1 MVDGNILGVP
11 TAGLAGQT
19 RLARK
24 SRSFAGYPHFAKVGT
39 AHKEGGSRDAVKE
52 IGPSFVHHCPVVLQW
67 RGPSLEL
74 EPSVSYCWGGRHLG
88 KLRAKTRPRLA
99 LQRQIRVLP
108 ARALP
113 LLRQMAKPHPKELIL
128 LCKVHKLVDL

>member
-52 IGPSFVHHCPVVLQW
+52 IGPSFVHHCPVVLQSPMA
-67 RGPSLEL
+67 RP
-74 EPSVSYCWGGRHLG
+74 EPR
-88 KLRAKTRPRLA
+88 
-99 LQRQIRVLP
+99 
-108 ARALP
+108 ARAVRE
-113 LLRQMAKPHPKELIL
+113 LLLGGSAFGQA
-128 LCKVHKLVDL
+128 